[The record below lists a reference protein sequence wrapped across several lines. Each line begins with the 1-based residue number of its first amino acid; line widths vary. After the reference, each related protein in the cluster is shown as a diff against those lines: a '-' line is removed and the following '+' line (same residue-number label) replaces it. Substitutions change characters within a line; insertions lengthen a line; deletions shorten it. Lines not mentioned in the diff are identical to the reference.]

1 MVREEF
7 NFMNASHSHPR
18 QSKLAGAVMLA
29 ALASSGCG
37 LSGCGMSTLSPP
49 SSLTGPPLQGRVRG
63 GQQPVSGASIALYAA
78 GSSGD
83 GLGARN
89 LLAPNIVATDGT
101 GVFNI
106 TGDYKCPTPATQV
119 YIVASGGNPG
129 LPPPTNN
136 PALVLMAALGNCGNL
151 TGSTN
156 IVVDEV
162 TTVASAWALAQFLGS
177 GAIVGSTS
185 TNATGLS
192 NAFAVANNLVDTGTG
207 LAPGPA
213 LPTGA
218 VTESSK
224 LNTLADILATCV
236 NSDGGSACT
245 PLFSAATISGTAP
258 ANTLDAALNIV
269 RNPAN
274 NIAAVFNAGAPD
286 GPFQPELSAQPN
298 DWTMSITYGGCTPA
312 CGGLNTPESLAI
324 DSAGNIWV
332 ANYNGAVVSEFSPTG
347 VPASVSGF
355 PGIGLEQSHSIVID
369 AYGHAWIA
377 NYQSVSG
384 ANNHHDGSVSEFSSS
399 GVELSGYGYTVAGIY
414 YPLAVAADSVGA
426 IWVADYGSSSASLLT
441 DTGSAV
447 SGGNGY
453 GASDLPFTSAV
464 AVDANHNAWFAVEGG
479 AVLVTPTGG
488 VSSFSCCNGP
498 DGIAIDPSGNVWIA
512 DYLASAIVELTSV
525 GSVANRTTLDA
536 GNDRPRGIA
545 VDGAG
550 NVWAAN
556 YVGNSVAELAGS
568 NAAVLSPTAGYGLD
582 APLQAPYGL
591 AIDASGNLWL
601 SNADTN
607 TLTQF
612 VGLASPIQTPLLGPP
627 VQP

>member
-1 MVREEF
+1 
-7 NFMNASHSHPR
+7 
-18 QSKLAGAVMLA
+18 
-29 ALASSGCG
+29 
-37 LSGCGMSTLSPP
+37 
-49 SSLTGPPLQGRVRG
+49 
-63 GQQPVSGASIALYAA
+63 
-78 GSSGD
+78 
-83 GLGARN
+83 
-89 LLAPNIVATDGT
+89 
-101 GVFNI
+101 
-106 TGDYKCPTPATQV
+106 
-119 YIVASGGNPG
+119 
-129 LPPPTNN
+129 
-136 PALVLMAALGNCGNL
+136 
-151 TGSTN
+151 
-156 IVVDEV
+156 
-162 TTVASAWALAQFLGS
+162 
-177 GAIVGSTS
+177 
-185 TNATGLS
+185 
-192 NAFAVANNLVDTGTG
+192 
-207 LAPGPA
+207 
-213 LPTGA
+213 
-218 VTESSK
+218 
-224 LNTLADILATCV
+224 
-236 NSDGGSACT
+236 
-245 PLFSAATISGTAP
+245 
-258 ANTLDAALNIV
+258 
-269 RNPAN
+269 
-274 NIAAVFNAGAPD
+274 
-286 GPFQPELSAQPN
+286 
-298 DWTMSITYGGCTPA
+298 
-312 CGGLNTPESLAI
+312 
-324 DSAGNIWV
+324 
-332 ANYNGAVVSEFSPTG
+332 
-347 VPASVSGF
+347 
-355 PGIGLEQSHSIVID
+355 
-369 AYGHAWIA
+369 
-377 NYQSVSG
+377 
-384 ANNHHDGSVSEFSSS
+384 
-399 GVELSGYGYTVAGIY
+399 VELSGYGYTVAGIY
-414 YPLAVAADSVGA
+414 YPLAVAADSTGA